1 MIRVK
6 VCEPTD
12 SVYTLDGMIVDDRVL
27 QRPLLGKS
35 TKSREISR
43 QRGVAHPI

>member
-35 TKSREISR
+35 REISR